1 MKTISIA
8 AGRIVCSKA
17 GRDAGRLFVVLQV
30 VDEDFVLVADGR
42 LRTLDRPKKKRKKH
56 LKPTRA
62 VVSAVERGEAVMDHE
77 LRQWISEEEGKLVQ
91 I

>member
-1 MKTISIA
+1 MKTIPIEP
-8 AGRIVCSKA
+8 GRIVCSKA
-17 GRDAGRLFVVLQV
+17 GRDEGRLFLVLSV
-30 VDEDFVLVADGR
+30 LDEDFVTVADGK

-56 LKPTRA
+56 LKPTATVVPAIRA
-62 VVSAVERGEAVMDHE
+62 GQAVGDHE